1 MSRTQAKKNLNL
13 DEFITSMNGIFSTS
27 VGKSTLD
34 EAPGAYKPAQIILDA
49 IAPTAKIVHSLKPV
63 YSLKA

>member
-1 MSRTQAKKNLNL
+1 
-13 DEFITSMNGIFSTS
+13 MNGIFSTS